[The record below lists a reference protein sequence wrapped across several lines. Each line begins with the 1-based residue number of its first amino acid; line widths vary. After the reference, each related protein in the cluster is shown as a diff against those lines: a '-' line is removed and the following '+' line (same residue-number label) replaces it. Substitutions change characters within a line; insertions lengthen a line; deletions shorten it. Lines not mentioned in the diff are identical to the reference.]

1 MFADRI
7 DAGRKLAEKIP
18 INSNQVVLAV
28 PRGGVVLG
36 DVIAQKLGC
45 GLDVIVSKKV
55 TPPDYSEYA
64 IGAIMH
70 DGTLYKSE
78 YWSKF
83 CDKPGFEDEL
93 IQKQYEVRRR
103 LKRYRGNDGYS
114 LAGKYIILVDDGI
127 ATGSTVFAILSWIK
141 KQKPKKILLAV
152 PVIPSDTLE
161 KMKVHVDE
169 IIALQVPDN
178 FSAVG
183 QFYDDFSQVSDYD
196 VDEILKKYR
205 NCL

>member
-18 INSNQVVLAV
+18 INSNQIVLAV

-36 DVIAQKLGC
+36 DVIAQKLEC
-45 GLDVIVSKKV
+45 RLDVIISKKV

-78 YWSKF
+78 HWSKF

-161 KMKVHVDE
+161 KIKVHVDE

-196 VDEILKKYR
+196 VDRILKKYR

>member
-18 INSNQVVLAV
+18 INSNQIVLAV